1 MIYDSWGSSW
11 GATSAWGQSW
21 VHTRAPVVIDTHDDV
36 KRIEE
41 SIREY
46 KRKKE
51 ELHETI
57 LRAFEDVTGESSRTV
72 EEVKAKE
79 IQSPKL
85 REILRPQI
93 NEYEEVNKHLL
104 MLSKSLQDREMDDIA
119 FILSVL

>member
-1 MIYDSWGSSW
+1 MYDSWGSSW
-11 GATSAWGQSW
+11 AGAWGISW
-21 VHTRAPVVIDTHDDV
+21 LHQTPVITIDTHDDV

-57 LRAFEDVTGESSRTV
+57 LRAFEDITGESSRTV
-72 EEVKAKE
+72 EEVEVKAKE